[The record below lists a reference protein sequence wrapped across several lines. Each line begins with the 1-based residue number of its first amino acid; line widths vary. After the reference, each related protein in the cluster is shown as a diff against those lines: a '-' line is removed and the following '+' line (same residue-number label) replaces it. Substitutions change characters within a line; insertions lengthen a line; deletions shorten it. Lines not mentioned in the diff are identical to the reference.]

1 MPGQKISSMTLVSDL
16 QDNDQ
21 FPVARNGSTYR
32 ISGAS
37 LASKNLLLKLSASL
51 VTEFAT
57 QTFTEYLSSAITELT
72 ENYIP
77 NPLTKFHSQVLTY
90 NSLTET
96 WVASAAP
103 SSLPRENEATP
114 YQILTFSP
122 TTFSWVASAA
132 PRNSS
137 IDNTAN
143 VGDGAPIGSVMY
155 FATSTVPVGWFE
167 CAGQEINKSAF
178 RDLWNAIGYAF
189 GSNRDGSAFR
199 LPDLRSETI
208 RGWDNGRG
216 IDPNRVFGSFQKGSV
231 AGDTSRIVLSAEIPL
246 LSAKNILGFDSDTG
260 NNYAGLTLPP
270 LSSANYNIVVVDEE
284 EPVNL
289 PTLSAVVGLA
299 RVRNVAL
306 LPCIKYANYKGL
318 TPIGLS
324 AQSIIDVVNALSAYS
339 LGTNQEWYEL
349 SASRLSN
356 VTYTNSTLKPIF
368 VQVYYFT
375 DTAPLVGTCSAI
387 ISLNGN
393 KQTTIYGTYGTGNF
407 SSNNINFIVPP
418 FWEYKVM
425 MHRNGVTSWVE
436 LR

>member
-21 FPVARNGSTYR
+21 FPIARNGSTYR

-77 NPLTKFHSQVLTY
+77 DPPLKSHSQVLTY
-90 NSLTET
+90 NSSTET

-103 SSLPRENEATP
+103 SSLPTGTGIAP

-122 TTFSWVASAA
+122 TTLSWVASAA
-132 PRNSS
+132 PFKESNS
-137 IDNTAN
+137 TFE
-143 VGDGAPIGSVMY
+143 GDGAPIGSVIY
-155 FATSTVPVGWFE
+155 FAASAAPIGWFE

-178 RDLWNAIGYAF
+178 RDLWNVIGYAF
-189 GSNRDGSAFR
+189 GSNGDGSTFR

-216 IDPNRVFGSFQKGSV
+216 IDPNRAFGSFQKGSV
-231 AGDTSRIVLSAEIPL
+231 AGDTSRIVLSAGIPL

-289 PTLSAVVGLA
+289 PTLSAVVGIA
-299 RVRNVAL
+299 RARNVAL

-324 AQSIIDVVNALSAYS
+324 AQNIIDVVNALSAYS

-368 VQVYYFT
+368 VQVYYSS
-375 DTAPLVGTCSAI
+375 DTAPLAGPCSAI

-407 SSNNINFIVPP
+407 SSNNINFVVPP
-418 FWEYKVM
+418 FWEYKVKM
-425 MHRNGVTSWVE
+425 FNNGVTSWVE